1 MSGPAPKWAANAR
14 PVGIDFYRPN
24 PLPRSQDVWGEN
36 DAIMKY
42 VNSVVAS
49 AITAPKLPDLTS
61 EELQDSQ
68 SLPEDY

>member
-1 MSGPAPKWAANAR
+1 
-14 PVGIDFYRPN
+14 
-24 PLPRSQDVWGEN
+24 
-36 DAIMKY
+36 
-42 VNSVVAS
+42 VVAS